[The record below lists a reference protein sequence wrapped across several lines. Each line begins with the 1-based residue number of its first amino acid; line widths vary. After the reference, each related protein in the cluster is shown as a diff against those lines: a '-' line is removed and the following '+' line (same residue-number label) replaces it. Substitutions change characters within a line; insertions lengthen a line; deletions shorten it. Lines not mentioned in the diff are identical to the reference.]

1 MGLYKAEGVVL
12 RARNLG
18 EADKI
23 VTFFTHSRG
32 KVEAV
37 ARGVRRPR
45 SRLLGP
51 TQLFTYGRYLFFE
64 GKNLDTL
71 SQGEIAE
78 SFRPLR
84 EDLDRMAYA
93 SYVAELV
100 DRSTEAGDRHEGLFP
115 LLVSVLRLLAASD
128 QLALVARYFELH
140 LLAELGYRPQL
151 GGCTRCGAL
160 QATVFSAE
168 AGGLLCERCRSADP
182 AAVHLGE
189 EALHALRFLQRA
201 DPERVGVLRP
211 SPAALAAM
219 EAVLPAFC
227 AARIGQ
233 PLRAM
238 EFLLSLRT
246 GRP

>member
-18 EADKI
+18 EADKVI
-23 VTFFTHSRG
+23 IFFTHTRG

-64 GKNLDTL
+64 GKDLDTL
-71 SQGEIAE
+71 SQGEVVE
-78 SFRPLR
+78 SFRSLR

-100 DRSTEAGDRHEGLFP
+100 DRSTETGDRHEGLFP
-115 LLVSVLRLLAASD
+115 LLVAVLRLLSTGD
-128 QLALVARYFELH
+128 QLSLVARYFELH

-151 GGCTRCGAL
+151 GGCTGCGAE
-160 QATVFSAE
+160 QAVLFSAE
-168 AGGLLCERCRSADP
+168 AGGLLCERCGSADP
-182 AAVHLGE
+182 SAVFLGE
-189 EALHALRFLQRA
+189 EALQSLRFLQRVE
-201 DPERVGVLRP
+201 PGRVGMLRP

-227 AARIGQ
+227 AARIGR
-233 PLRAM
+233 PLRAL
-238 EFLLSLRT
+238 EFLLALRA
-246 GRP
+246 GRE